1 MNNRRMKPLLNAY
14 KEVAFLAEKLN
25 LPTAVVNRANDLFT
39 TVREGRHLPGRSHNT
54 ISSACLYI
62 ACWQLGE
69 EGAPRT
75 LQEICAVGKYSSE
88 REMSTCVNFIVDNLN
103 TPLKKI
109 TASDFIPRFCSDLGL
124 PIHVQEAAVHIARKI
139 VELGIVSTGRT
150 PTAVAAAAIYMAS
163 EACDT
168 KKARKEFVEVSGVS
182 DNTFQIIYKLIYLR
196 AKEVFPDGFSFS
208 AGLPLM

>member
-1 MNNRRMKPLLNAY
+1 MKPLLNAY

-39 TVREGRHLPGRSHNT
+39 TVREGRHLQGRSHNT
-54 ISSACLYI
+54 ISSACLYV

-124 PIHVQEAAVHIARKI
+124 PIHVQEAAVHIARKT

-150 PTAVAAAAIYMAS
+150 PTAVAVAAIYT
-163 EACDT
+163 ACQAYGQ
-168 KKARKEFVEVSGVS
+168 KKTRKEFVEVSGIS
-182 DNTFQIIYKLIYLR
+182 DTTIQTIYKLIYLR
-196 AKEVFPDGFSFS
+196 ANEVFPDGFHFAS
-208 AGLPLM
+208 GMPLM